1 MVVMGRKQ
9 STAID
14 RIPTLLISASSFLD
28 QRAGVWGRYEVNKQT
43 KSIAKVKEIRYKR
56 S

>member
-1 MVVMGRKQ
+1 MVVTGKKQ
-9 STAID
+9 STVVD

-28 QRAGVWGRYEVNKQT
+28 QRAGVWGRYEGNKQT
-43 KSIAKVKEIRYKR
+43 KSIAKVREIRYKR